1 MQDHKLLVS
10 LGKEDLQGKHG
21 LNRDEQ
27 RGDIE
32 GVEEDLSSNIPVTS
46 GVQGSFCQQY
56 WMLG

>member
-1 MQDHKLLVS
+1 VQDHKLLVP
-10 LGKEDLQGKHG
+10 LGKEDLQGKYG

-46 GVQGSFCQQY
+46 GVQGSFCQ
-56 WMLG
+56 